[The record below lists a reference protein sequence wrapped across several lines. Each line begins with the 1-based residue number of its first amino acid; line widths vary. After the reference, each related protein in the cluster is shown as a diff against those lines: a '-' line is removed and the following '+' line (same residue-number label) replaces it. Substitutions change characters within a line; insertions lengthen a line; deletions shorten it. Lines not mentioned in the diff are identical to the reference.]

1 MQINIRQSN
10 LSNRDKY
17 INQAKLMNKHKETLR
32 VILAICI
39 IVVGV
44 THFLVP
50 GEYVKIVPPQLPYP
64 LGLVYL
70 SGFYE
75 ILGGIGLL
83 VPPVSQAAAW
93 GLLALFIAVYPANIN
108 MAVNLIKIEHIPN
121 SPWVH
126 VVRLPLQAVL
136 IAWAWWYTKS
146 SDREKQVS
154 IIPKSLIPKELEL
167 E

>member
-1 MQINIRQSN
+1 
-10 LSNRDKY
+10 
-17 INQAKLMNKHKETLR
+17 MNKYKEILR

-146 SDREKQVS
+146 SDWEKQAS
-154 IIPKSLIPKELEL
+154 IIPKSLIPKELKL
-167 E
+167 K

>member
-1 MQINIRQSN
+1 
-10 LSNRDKY
+10 
-17 INQAKLMNKHKETLR
+17 MNKHKELLR
-32 VILAICI
+32 VILAVSI

-44 THFLVP
+44 THFVVP
-50 GEYVKIVPPQLPYP
+50 EQYVRIVPPQLPYP

-93 GLLALFIAVYPANIN
+93 GLFALFIAVYPANIN
-108 MAVNLIKIEHIPN
+108 MAVNLIKVDGIPN

-136 IAWAWWYTKS
+136 LAWAWWYTKP
-146 SDREKQVS
+146 SDKEKQAS
-154 IIPKSLIPKELEL
+154 IIPKSLIPKELNSYW
-167 E
+167 

>member
-1 MQINIRQSN
+1 
-10 LSNRDKY
+10 
-17 INQAKLMNKHKETLR
+17 MNKYKEILR
-32 VILAICI
+32 VFLAISI

-44 THFLVP
+44 THFIVP
-50 GEYVKIVPPQLPYP
+50 EEYVKIVPPQLPYP

-126 VVRLPLQAVL
+126 VFRLPFQAVL

-146 SDREKQVS
+146 SDWEKQAS
-154 IIPKSLIPKELEL
+154 IIPKSLIPKGLKL
-167 E
+167 K

>member
-1 MQINIRQSN
+1 
-10 LSNRDKY
+10 
-17 INQAKLMNKHKETLR
+17 MNKYKEILR

-50 GEYVKIVPPQLPYP
+50 EEYVKIVPPQLPYP

-93 GLLALFIAVYPANIN
+93 GLLALFIAVYPANIY

-126 VVRLPLQAVL
+126 VFRLPFQAVL

-146 SDREKQVS
+146 SGGEKQAS

>member
-1 MQINIRQSN
+1 MG
-10 LSNRDKY
+10 KY
-17 INQAKLMNKHKETLR
+17 KELLR
-32 VILAICI
+32 VILAVSL

-44 THFLVP
+44 THFIVP
-50 GEYVKIVPPQLPYP
+50 DQYVRIVPPQLPYP
-64 LGLVYL
+64 LELVYL

-93 GLLALFIAVYPANIN
+93 GVIALFIAVYPANIN
-108 MAVNLIKIEHIPN
+108 MAVNLIKVDHIPN

-126 VVRLPLQAVL
+126 VIRLPLQAVL
-136 IAWAWWYTKS
+136 IAWAWWYTKPS
-146 SDREKQVS
+146 NREQQAS
-154 IIPKSLIPKELEL
+154 LIPKSLIPKELEL

>member
-1 MQINIRQSN
+1 
-10 LSNRDKY
+10 
-17 INQAKLMNKHKETLR
+17 MNKYKEILR
-32 VILAICI
+32 VVLAISI

-44 THFLVP
+44 THFVVP
-50 GEYVKIVPPQLPYP
+50 EEYAKIVPPQLPYP

-146 SDREKQVS
+146 SDWERQAS
-154 IIPKSLIPKELEL
+154 IIPKSLIPKELKL
-167 E
+167 R

>member
-1 MQINIRQSN
+1 
-10 LSNRDKY
+10 
-17 INQAKLMNKHKETLR
+17 MNKYKEVLR
-32 VILAICI
+32 VIFAICI

-50 GEYVKIVPPQLPYP
+50 EEYAKIVPPRLPYP

-121 SPWVH
+121 SPWLH
-126 VVRLPLQAVL
+126 VFRLPFQAVL

-146 SDREKQVS
+146 SDWEKQAS
-154 IIPKSLIPKELEL
+154 IIPKSLIPKELKL
-167 E
+167 K

>member
-1 MQINIRQSN
+1 
-10 LSNRDKY
+10 
-17 INQAKLMNKHKETLR
+17 MNKYKEILR
-32 VILAICI
+32 VVLAISI

-44 THFLVP
+44 THFVVP

-146 SDREKQVS
+146 SDWEKQAS

-167 E
+167 K